1 MIGATSPSQC
11 VVNSAPTALILLYPA
26 HARYLIQIALHP
38 ASDPGLDSAVE
49 KFFLISAF

>member
-1 MIGATSPSQC
+1 MIAAIFPSQC
-11 VVNSAPTALILLYPA
+11 VVNSALTALILSYPA
-26 HARYLIQIALHP
+26 YARYLIQIALHP

>member
-1 MIGATSPSQC
+1 MIGAISPRQC
-11 VVNSAPTALILLYPA
+11 VVNSALTALILLYPA

-38 ASDPGLDSAVE
+38 AFDPCLDSAVE